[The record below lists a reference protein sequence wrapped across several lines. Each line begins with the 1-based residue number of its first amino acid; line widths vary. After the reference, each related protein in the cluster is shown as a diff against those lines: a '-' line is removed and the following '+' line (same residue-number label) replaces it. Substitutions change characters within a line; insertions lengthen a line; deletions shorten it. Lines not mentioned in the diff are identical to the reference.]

1 MMTLTRYCDKPL
13 KRLAEIL
20 QDGQRPP
27 GALTPI
33 KRYARTVESK
43 QQFCPLQRQA
53 LVYSKEP
60 SLPVLPENAMSLARL

>member
-43 QQFCPLQRQA
+43 QQFCPLLLQA
-53 LVYSKEP
+53 LVYSKE
-60 SLPVLPENAMSLARL
+60 SNLPVLPEDAMSLARL